1 MLLLRILGLTLSP
14 APSPGLN
21 VRLGLADGVRV
32 DINAGPEREG
42 GRWHLAV
49 ARVSLPTLPDRT
61 SEAAV
66 IVPEEERHTARSAL
80 ESAANVASLSL
91 GCRRELSSPNPYVA
105 FEAES
110 EEERSWLT
118 ESAGLDGGLEG
129 VANQSIQHRLNME
142 SEEELASLSDRWDGV
157 ALLSE
162 ALTATR
168 ATGRFIDFMRVF
180 ERAFRLSPGRLASP
194 LVAFLD
200 DRFRYTQD
208 EVGHWTTTMRGATAH
223 ADRRAEFLIEPDVR
237 PYLARVEQA
246 AWDVLM
252 NKETWRQPATG
263 RRAVW
268 SPTAGSVSPAGDVMI
283 VQRST
288 PRLVAQ
294 ITDRW
299 EEFPLDLGAGIPAPA
314 EWWPQP
320 ARTMKTQQR
329 SIEVVPREKWYGTS
343 E

>member
-21 VRLGLADGVRV
+21 VRLELADGLRV
-32 DINAGPEREG
+32 DIDAGPERDG
-42 GRWHLAV
+42 GLWHLAV
-49 ARVSLPTLPDRT
+49 ARVALPNLPQRT
-61 SEAAV
+61 SEGGV
-66 IVPEEERHTARSAL
+66 IVPEEERHTARAAL

-110 EEERSWLT
+110 EEERAWLA
-118 ESAGLDGGLEG
+118 EAAGLDGGLEG
-129 VANQSIQHRLNME
+129 VTNQSIQHGLNMD

-168 ATGRFIDFMRVF
+168 ATGRFIDFMRLF
-180 ERAFRLSPGRLASP
+180 ERAFRLSPGRLAPP

-200 DRFRYTQD
+200 DRFRYTTD
-208 EVGHWTTTMRGATAH
+208 EVRHWTTTMRGATAH

-252 NKETWRQPATG
+252 NKETWREPATG

-268 SPTAGSVSPAGDVMI
+268 SPAAGSVSPAGDLMV

-288 PRLVAQ
+288 PTLVAQ

-299 EEFPLDLGAGIPAPA
+299 EEFPLDLGSRVRAPC

-320 ARTMKTQQR
+320 VRTMNTQQR
-329 SIEVVPREKWYGTS
+329 SIEVVTPEEWYGS
-343 E
+343 GY